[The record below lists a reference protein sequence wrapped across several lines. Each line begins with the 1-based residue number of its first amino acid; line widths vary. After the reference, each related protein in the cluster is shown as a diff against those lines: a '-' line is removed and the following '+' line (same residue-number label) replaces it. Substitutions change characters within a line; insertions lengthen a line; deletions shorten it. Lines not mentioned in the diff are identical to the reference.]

1 MCPAY
6 MIDYRKEKERTP
18 RLLQELLL
26 LKSPKTKAKTAK
38 GVRPGLHSPEGD
50 KDGGQL
56 VLLGF
61 EVTPFTPEAYQRRS
75 LQRPYEI

>member
-1 MCPAY
+1 M
-6 MIDYRKEKERTP
+6 
-18 RLLQELLL
+18 LQELLL
-26 LKSPKTKAKTAK
+26 LKNPNTEAKTAK
-38 GVRPGLHSPEGD
+38 GVRPGLPDPEGD

-61 EVTPFTPEAYQRRS
+61 EVTPFTPEAYRRRS